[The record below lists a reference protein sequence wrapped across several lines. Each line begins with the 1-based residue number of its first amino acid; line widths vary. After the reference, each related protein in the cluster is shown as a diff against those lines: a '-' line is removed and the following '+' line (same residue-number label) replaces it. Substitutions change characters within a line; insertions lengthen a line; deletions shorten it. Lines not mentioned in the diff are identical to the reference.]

1 MRRLL
6 FFIVIVA
13 VLFTGITFAKD
24 IVLKAALENGV
35 RNLTGVGLTIDKF
48 HISFLK
54 GVVDIS
60 GMKIFNPSKYSEPYM
75 ATIPHIYIN
84 INTPALL
91 KGEIHLRKAEFEMS
105 ELNVIRS
112 PGGDVNVN
120 DLNPI
125 KAQKKG
131 VAAKEKKKGG
141 FVKGFQIYELRL
153 KVGQV
158 VYKDYTRMPPT
169 VIKANINI
177 DETYEDISDP
187 SKLVSLIMY
196 KSLIRTS
203 LNRLVDLDLGGLRE
217 GLTDI
222 IAESGLEGAKIQ
234 AEKAIRTTTE
244 KVKGFIDRWNK

>member
-13 VLFTGITFAKD
+13 VLFTGISFAKD

-35 RNLTGVGLTIDKF
+35 RNFTGVGLTIDKF

-54 GVVDIS
+54 GVVDIG

-75 ATIPHIYIN
+75 ANIPHIYIN
-84 INTPALL
+84 INAVALL
-91 KGEIHLRKAEFEMS
+91 KGEIHLRKAELEMS

-125 KAQKKG
+125 KSQKRSAGIKE
-131 VAAKEKKKGG
+131 EKKG
-141 FVKGFQIYELRL
+141 FVKGFQIDELRL

-169 VIKANINI
+169 IIKANINI

-196 KSLIRTS
+196 KTLIRTS
-203 LNRLVDLDLGGLRE
+203 INRLIDLDLGGLRE

-222 IAESGLEGAKIQ
+222 ISESGLEGAKIQ
-234 AEKAIRTTTE
+234 AEKAIRNTTE
-244 KVKGFIDRWNK
+244 QVKGLLDKWRK